1 MSIHAL
7 LFATCALQTR
17 IGTTQNWCG
26 SLWRRVTCFAT
37 ERHGSQHRMW
47 WVHYNKAVPKRLCA
61 SRAEWRLKPGKPAE
75 PLSTNYRLDCDYGTA
90 VITCWED
97 GGSEPIYVCENHA
110 KQMGQSRE
118 RFSDVRVITPP
129 SGLSNDPI
137 RNAERTQVRD
147 IADTKP
153 NGPTSPEVVGALAGT
168 SLITPQ
174 PDHSNDAISA
184 PAQTQI
190 QDIAITKP
198 EGSTSPE
205 VVRAVADTKIA
216 PATTVAP
223 ARAPA
228 RDLTYG
234 NAAKA
239 MVDEVIWNMAAG
251 NYQAYRTAL
260 QQGKSAAEAAQAAGG
275 QVAVVHRKI
284 SDYTLKLEAVLSE
297 SKAIISIPEAIDK
310 PLEQAMLE
318 IISNGAMSDSEKD
331 SAIQQ
336 LGALQEWIKHG
347 LNGYMTPAQAHQI
360 ILAVGDR
367 QNWGRPVDVSEN
379 LKTAYRALYGSLK
392 IAIRSAVPGAQNL
405 QERLTNLYA
414 AKSDLET
421 C

>member
-1 MSIHAL
+1 M
-7 LFATCALQTR
+7 
-17 IGTTQNWCG
+17 
-26 SLWRRVTCFAT
+26 
-37 ERHGSQHRMW
+37 
-47 WVHYNKAVPKRLCA
+47 PKRLCA

-129 SGLSNDPI
+129 SDLSNDPI
-137 RNAERTQVRD
+137 RNAERTQIHD

-153 NGPTSPEVVGALAGT
+153 NGHTSSEVVGALAGT
-168 SLITPQ
+168 SVTTPQ
-174 PDHSNDAISA
+174 PDHSTDAIRNA
-184 PAQTQI
+184 ERTQI
-190 QDIAITKP
+190 LEAADTKP
-198 EGSTSPE
+198 NASSE

-260 QQGKSAAEAAQAAGG
+260 QQGKSVAEAAQAAGG

-284 SDYTLKLEAVLSE
+284 SDYALKLEAVLSE
-297 SKAIISIPEAIDK
+297 SKAIISVPEAIDK

-318 IISNGAMSDSEKD
+318 IIGNGTTSDSEKD

-360 ILAVGDR
+360 ILAIGDR